1 MKNYLFKIFALFLAL
16 VMLIPAAIACAD
28 NGEGDGSTAPSA
40 SDAATTVETA
50 PETESPFDEN
60 GYLKDRIPDSV
71 NYGGETVDILYWSNA
86 KNVEYFAEEDGDSI
100 NSSIYRRNL
109 AVEDRIGV
117 TFNWI
122 GEKGDY
128 SQRNDFNN
136 IIAADLSGDCVY
148 DIISAYSTT
157 IAMAATYGYAL
168 DLMEYSDKLALDMPW
183 WGADLT
189 DMATI
194 NGKLYF
200 ATGDI
205 STNYLLRMYGTF
217 FNKEIIEN
225 NKLANPYDLVDSG
238 DWTIDKFIELASAM
252 SGSSVS
258 GGDVIY
264 GLVHDAITVEA
275 LFYGSNLSFVDKD
288 SDDMPKLSDT
298 WKGDAAVTLAEK
310 VSAYCKTDSVL
321 NDSKNDE
328 KTFTDGSSLFI
339 IYALDYAMNYLP
351 GSGIDFGIAPIP
363 KYDKDQASYST
374 TLNYKYSLYMISKGT
389 DIPEVAAYTLE
400 ALASES
406 YRSVTPNLYEVA
418 MKIRYTTD
426 STSQRMIDHIRNGV
440 SFEIGRTFTH
450 VFDYETY
457 RAIRKAL
464 AGTATEGWASTST
477 SLEPVF
483 KKQLESLINS
493 EAFAQN

>member
-1 MKNYLFKIFALFLAL
+1 MKKYLLKALAL
-16 VMLIPAAIACAD
+16 TLALILALPAAVACAD
-28 NGEGDGSTAPSA
+28 NKSGDESSTPAGSNGP
-40 SDAATTVETA
+40 AATSTPIE
-50 PETESPFDEN
+50 ETENLYDEN
-60 GYLKDRIPDSV
+60 GYLKDRIPEL
-71 NYGGETVDILYWSNA
+71 NYGGETVDVLYWSNA
-86 KNVEYFAEEDGDSI
+86 KNVEYTAEDDGDSI
-100 NSSIYRRNL
+100 NASIYYRNL
-109 AVEDRIGV
+109 AVEERLGI

-128 SQRNDFNN
+128 GQRADFNN
-136 IIAADLSGDCVY
+136 IIASDLSGDCMY

-168 DLMEYSDKLALDMPW
+168 DLMEYSDKLSLDMPW

-194 NGKLYF
+194 NEKLYF

-217 FNKEIIEN
+217 FNKDLIANHSLE
-225 NKLANPYDLVDSG
+225 NPYDLVDSG
-238 DWTIDKFIELASAM
+238 DWTIDKFLTLASSM
-252 SGSSVS
+252 KGVSST
-258 GGDVIY
+258 GGDTVY

-288 SDDMPKLSDT
+288 SNDMPKLSES
-298 WKGDAAVTLAEK
+298 WKGDIAQTLVEK
-310 VSAYCKTDSVL
+310 VSDFCKTDSVL
-321 NDSKNDE
+321 NDSKADE
-328 KTFTDGSSLFI
+328 STFTSGSSLFI

-351 GSGIDFGIAPIP
+351 GSGVDFGIAPIP
-363 KYDKDQASYST
+363 KYNKDQDGYST

-400 ALASES
+400 ALASEG

-426 STSQRMIDHIRNGV
+426 STAQRMIDHIRDGV
-440 SFEIGRTFTH
+440 SFEVGRTFTH
-450 VFDYETY
+450 IFDYETY

-464 AGTATEGWASTST
+464 AGTSAEGWSSTSAT
-477 SLEPVF
+477 LEGVF
-483 KKQLESLINS
+483 AKQLAGLITS
-493 EAFAQN
+493 EAFADN